1 MALMMTQIRRYK
13 QYPKEF
19 KDESMALIMEQGY
32 TVANAAKVWGVAT
45 HMPTFPDLGLL
56 FVT

>member
-1 MALMMTQIRRYK
+1 MMTQIRRYK

-32 TVANAAKVWGVAT
+32 TVAKASKGWGVAT
-45 HMPTFPDLGLL
+45 HMSTFPDLGLL